1 MLPQFVRDRL
11 RMRDVRLYIR
21 DLLTEYAK
29 LQKFKPQISPTA
41 RCMDWQRMLQEFVW
55 PHYKEASAFI
65 LFTSVLVFPMFPPA
79 RIAREGSACPASAAD
94 DAFQHHPR
102 QSGAARGGV
111 WCCRLLLLSQIAS
124 EQAAR
129 SLRV

>member
-29 LQKFKPQISPTA
+29 LQKFTPQISPTA

-55 PHYKEASAFI
+55 PHYKEASAP
-65 LFTSVLVFPMFPPA
+65 FTSVLVFPMFRPA
-79 RIAREGSACPASAAD
+79 RITRE
-94 DAFQHHPR
+94 
-102 QSGAARGGV
+102 
-111 WCCRLLLLSQIAS
+111 CCFSCT
-124 EQAAR
+124 
-129 SLRV
+129 